1 MSNYS
6 TVYFFILLAL
16 LAGIAVPT
24 QGSINNK
31 LAEYLSNPILAAFI
45 SFCVGTV
52 ALFAYILL
60 TGIPLSNL
68 SSAKNV
74 PLIAWTG
81 GIIGAFFVAATTLLI
96 PKLGVALTFSLVVA
110 GQMFATLLFDHFG
123 ILGVPEKPIN
133 LWRVLGVVL
142 ITGGVILIRRF

>member
-1 MSNYS
+1 MFNFP
-6 TVYFFILLAL
+6 TIYFFILLAV

-31 LAEYLSNPILAAFI
+31 LAEHLGNPILAAFI
-45 SFCVGTV
+45 SFCVGTA
-52 ALFAYILL
+52 ALLIYILL
-60 TGIPLSNL
+60 TGVPLSNL

-96 PKLGVALTFSLVVA
+96 PKLGVALRFSLVIA
-110 GQMFATLLFDHFG
+110 GQMFATLLFEHFG
-123 ILGVPEKPIN
+123 RLGVPEKAIIA
-133 LWRVLGVVL
+133 WRVFGAIL
-142 ITGGVILIRRF
+142 ITCGVILIRKF